1 MKKKYRKNNLHFYKK
16 SINDI
21 NFNNFNPNNSIILLI
36 GIFHHLDDTTIKNFL
51 SKTKK
56 FKIISIDA
64 VILPGQSIITRLL
77 FYLDKGNFIRKL
89 KDYKKILK
97 TFDYKILHNR
107 YLRFPYDHVM
117 CFKNISKNDI
127 KKTLGVIND

>member
-1 MKKKYRKNNLHFYKK
+1 MKKKYRKIIYIFTK

-36 GIFHHLDDTTIKNFL
+36 GIFHHLDDTTIKIFFL
-51 SKTKK
+51 KLK

-77 FYLDKGNFIRKL
+77 FYLDKGNFIGKL
-89 KDYKKILK
+89 KDYKK
-97 TFDYKILHNR
+97 F
-107 YLRFPYDHVM
+107 
-117 CFKNISKNDI
+117 
-127 KKTLGVIND
+127 